1 MNRDPFSY
9 CHPAVNFIFFLGT
22 ICLGVAI
29 QHPVYIL
36 VSLICGITYYL
47 LIHGPGGLKLILG
60 LLPWFMIMTLINPL
74 FNTQGETLLF
84 FLFGRPYTLEALWYG
99 ADLSAIFMA
108 MTVWF
113 GCCHAVLT
121 GDKLTALFGNLAPS
135 LSLLVVMVL
144 RMIPNLIRKG
154 RQITGARKSIGKGSN
169 EQSSYMEKV
178 NDAMTILSTL
188 TSWSLEGG
196 VVTGDSMRSRGYGCG
211 KRTSFQLSLLTNRDC
226 LLILAMIPMLIMVFA
241 ALMCGHTAA
250 VFTPRPEI
258 TPIRGFGFSSLITYG
273 AYLLIPTVLHIKEA
287 IRWHISRS
295 KI

>member
-1 MNRDPFSY
+1 MNRDAFSC
-9 CHPAVNFIFFLGT
+9 CHPAVNFIFFLGA

-36 VSLICGITYYL
+36 VSLLCGITYYL
-47 LIHGPGGLKLILG
+47 LLHGPGGRKLILG

-84 FLFGRPYTLEALWYG
+84 FLFGRPYTLEALFYG
-99 ADLSAIFMA
+99 ADLAAIFMT

-121 GDKLTALFGNLAPS
+121 GDKLTVLFGNLAPS

-169 EQSSYMEKV
+169 EQSTYMEKV
-178 NDAMTILSTL
+178 HDGMTILSTL
-188 TSWSLEGG
+188 TSWALEGG
-196 VVTGDSMRSRGYGCG
+196 VVTGDSMRSRGYGCA
-211 KRTSFQLSLLTNRDC
+211 KRTNFQLYPLTNRDR
-226 LLILAMIPMLIMVFA
+226 LLISAMIPLMILVFA
-241 ALMCGHTAA
+241 ALIGGHTTA
-250 VFTPRPEI
+250 VFTPTTQI
-258 TPIRGFGFSSLITYG
+258 TPLGGFGLVGLIAYC
-273 AYLLIPTVLHIKEA
+273 AYLLIPTGLQIKET
-287 IRWHISRS
+287 IQWHISRS
-295 KI
+295 NI